1 MKRYNLSEIMK
12 AAHTMRKFRPEKYP
26 TFSEALKRA
35 WKVAKFK
42 KEIADNR
49 AETIAYHE
57 AKKQEAQQLKERID
71 RVEAERKAMLE
82 AAAEEGRRRREDRE
96 KRETTR
102 IEDECLAYGYG
113 RGNHYSSFSGWGN
126 YCGD

>member
-12 AAHTMRKFRPEKYP
+12 SAHTMRKFRPEKYP
-26 TFSEALKRA
+26 TSSIALKAA
-35 WKVAKFK
+35 WKVAKFN
-42 KEIADNR
+42 KEIADGR

-57 AKKQEAQQLKERID
+57 AKKQEAQEQAARVARIESERAERLAMEIEAAK
-71 RVEAERKAMLE
+71 REREEHAAKVEA
-82 AAAEEGRRRREDRE
+82 
-96 KRETTR
+96 
-102 IEDECLAYGYG
+102 ECLAYGYG